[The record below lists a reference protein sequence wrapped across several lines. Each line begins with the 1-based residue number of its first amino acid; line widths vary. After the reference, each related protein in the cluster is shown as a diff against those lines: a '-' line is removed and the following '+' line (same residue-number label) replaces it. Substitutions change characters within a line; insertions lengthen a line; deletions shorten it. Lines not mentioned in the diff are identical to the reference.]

1 MVIVIVIVFVIAI
14 DIDIDIVIVIVI
26 VVVMMI
32 GIGIT
37 FFMLPKRLLKDL
49 CLRPPLSLH
58 VLSLSLQ
65 ILSLSL
71 PLLAFTQSG
80 TSLGVQ
86 ILPHTC
92 QLLRSH
98 FILLPHLID
107 H

>member
-14 DIDIDIVIVIVI
+14 DIDIDIVIVI

-58 VLSLSLQ
+58 PTPRVHTIWHVSRCPNPS
-65 ILSLSL
+65 SHMPTSPF
-71 PLLAFTQSG
+71 PLHTLA
-80 TSLGVQ
+80 TS
-86 ILPHTC
+86 
-92 QLLRSH
+92 
-98 FILLPHLID
+98 D
-107 H
+107 